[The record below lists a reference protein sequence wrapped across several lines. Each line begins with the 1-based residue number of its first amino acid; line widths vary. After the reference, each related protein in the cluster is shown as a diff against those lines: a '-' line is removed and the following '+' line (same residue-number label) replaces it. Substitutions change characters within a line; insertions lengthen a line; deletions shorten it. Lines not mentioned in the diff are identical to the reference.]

1 MIPVQIRLMLRRDVP
16 EVLDIE
22 RVSFE
27 VPWTEGDFAR
37 CLRQRNAIGLV
48 AEHRETVAGFML
60 YEFHRNRLDV
70 LRLAVRWDVQRQRVG
85 EQMIQKLVS
94 KLDPE
99 RRSKILLEVRE
110 SNLSG
115 QLFFRSMG
123 FRAIR
128 VRRDAYPDTA
138 EDAFLFEYRHRAS
151 EAARDLQMT
160 VGGS

>member
-22 RVSFE
+22 RVSIEF
-27 VPWTEGDFAR
+27 PWTEGDFAR

-48 AEHRETVAGFML
+48 AEHLETVAGFML

-110 SNLSG
+110 SN
-115 QLFFRSMG
+115 
-123 FRAIR
+123 
-128 VRRDAYPDTA
+128 
-138 EDAFLFEYRHRAS
+138 
-151 EAARDLQMT
+151 
-160 VGGS
+160 